1 MVRQMGVTGD
11 TVDIL
16 ATGIYGK
23 YYNKAKSS
31 YYDAVPIIVLR

>member
-11 TVDIL
+11 TVGIL

-23 YYNKAKSS
+23 YYNETKLN
-31 YYDAVPIIVLR
+31 YYDIMLVIVQR